1 MTPLKS
7 PEVTPRIV
15 IKRINKILDIFTSE
29 SGWDKWARYVNVNGY
44 LKYLRGH
51 ELSKADLLYVQGQL
65 K

>member
-1 MTPLKS
+1 M
-7 PEVTPRIV
+7 TPRIV